1 MNFIGNKLTGFF
13 MKRTMILND
22 LPRICFIFNKALQ
35 GNFQKQREY
44 IQRQSLFKNCLYLL
58 FFWSLFSC
66 IQTEFEDLQ
75 SKPPYLVQMRENTD
89 QKNFKYGHFS
99 CNE

>member
-44 IQRQSLFKNCLYLL
+44 IQRQSVCICCFSGLYFPAFKLNLKIYKVNLH
-58 FFWSLFSC
+58 
-66 IQTEFEDLQ
+66 I
-75 SKPPYLVQMRENTD
+75 
-89 QKNFKYGHFS
+89 
-99 CNE
+99 